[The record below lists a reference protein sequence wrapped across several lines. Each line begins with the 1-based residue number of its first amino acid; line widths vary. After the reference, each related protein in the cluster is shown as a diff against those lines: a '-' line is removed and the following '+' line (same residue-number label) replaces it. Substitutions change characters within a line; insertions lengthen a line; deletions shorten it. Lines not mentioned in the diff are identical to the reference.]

1 MPFLSSLNISASG
14 MTAQRLRLDIASQ
27 NISNMETTR
36 TDAGTPYRRK
46 MVVFQ
51 ESPQDFRTAL
61 RHAENHMHSQNKT
74 GGVVVTEIAEDP
86 TDFEMVYDPE
96 HPDADANGYVAMPN
110 VDLVKETTDAMAA
123 THAYTANITAFNAIK
138 LMAQKALEIGK

>member
-36 TDAGTPYRRK
+36 TEDGTPYRRK

-51 ESPQDFRTAL
+51 EEKQDFRTAL
-61 RHAENHMHSQNKT
+61 RRAESGIYGYRNP

-86 TDFEMVYDPE
+86 SDFEMVYDPQ
-96 HPDADANGYVAMPN
+96 HPDADENGYVAMPN
-110 VDLVKETTDAMAA
+110 VDLIKETTDAMAA

>member
-1 MPFLSSLNISASG
+1 MA
-14 MTAQRLRLDIASQ
+14 AE

-36 TDAGTPYRRK
+36 TEDGTPYRRK

-51 ESPQDFRTAL
+51 EEEGSFRNEL
-61 RHAENHMHSQNKT
+61 RRAGNRAYGNNA
-74 GGVVVTEIAEDP
+74 GGVVVTEIVEDP
-86 TDFEMVYDPE
+86 TELEMVYDPE
-96 HPDADANGYVAMPN
+96 HPDADENGYVAMPN

-123 THAYTANITAFNAIK
+123 THSYAANITAFNAIK

>member
-1 MPFLSSLNISASG
+1 MRGRLIGARWSSSRKVRRIS
-14 MTAQRLRLDIASQ
+14 
-27 NISNMETTR
+27 
-36 TDAGTPYRRK
+36 
-46 MVVFQ
+46 
-51 ESPQDFRTAL
+51 RTAL

>member
-14 MTAQRLRLDIASQ
+14 MTAQRLRLDVASQ

-61 RHAENHMHSQNKT
+61 RHAENHMHGQNKT

-86 TDFEMVYDPE
+86 SDFEMVYDAECRPGQGN
-96 HPDADANGYVAMPN
+96 DGCDGS
-110 VDLVKETTDAMAA
+110 
-123 THAYTANITAFNAIK
+123 HACLYGEYHC
-138 LMAQKALEIGK
+138 L

>member
-14 MTAQRLRLDIASQ
+14 MTAQRLRMDVASQ

-36 TDAGTPYRRK
+36 TEDGTPYRRR

-51 ESPQDFRTAL
+51 ERNQDFRTAL
-61 RHAENHMHSQNKT
+61 RRAESRVNSDRNP
-74 GGVVVTEIAEDP
+74 GGVIATEIVEDP
-86 TDFEMVYDPE
+86 SDLEMVYDPE
-96 HPDADANGYVAMPN
+96 HPDADENGYVAMPN
-110 VDLVKETTDAMAA
+110 IDLVKETTDAMAA

>member
-1 MPFLSSLNISASG
+1 MAFLSSFNICASG
-14 MTAQRLRLDIASQ
+14 MTAQRLRLDVVSQ

-36 TDAGTPYRRK
+36 TDEGTPYRRK

-51 ESPQDFRTAL
+51 EDKKDFRGVL
-61 RHAENHMHSQNKT
+61 RHAESRINSEKNP
-74 GGVVVTEIAEDP
+74 GGVIVTEIAADP
-86 TDFEMVYDPE
+86 TDFEMVYDPQ
-96 HPDADANGYVAMPN
+96 HPDADENGYVAMPN
-110 VDLVKETTDAMAA
+110 IDLVKETTDAMAA

>member
-36 TDAGTPYRRK
+36 TEDGTPYRRK

-51 ESPQDFRTAL
+51 EEKQDFRTAL
-61 RHAENHMHSQNKT
+61 RRAESGIYGDRNP

-86 TDFEMVYDPE
+86 SDFEMVYDPQ
-96 HPDADANGYVAMPN
+96 HPDADENGNVAMPN
-110 VDLVKETTDAMAA
+110 VDLIKETTDAMAA